1 MSVDKVH
8 VAWSRWLLQ
17 TFLLWHRESSLHGDH
32 AQSRLRKQVCVLLE
46 VSTSCTRCKFAC
58 LFVLSFAFPT
68 TPCNFPPI
76 NLINPPPTRL
86 INHPP
91 TRLINYLP
99 TRLIN
104 CWFNH
109 SLHAP
114 AIHVSTLS
122 YCYPLQSPTH
132 SLNWQTPILLY

>member
-46 VSTSCTRCKFAC
+46 VSTSCTCCKFVC
-58 LFVLSFAFPT
+58 LFVLSFAFPA

-76 NLINPPPTRL
+76 HL

-91 TRLINYLP
+91 THLTNYLP

-109 SLHAP
+109 SLHTP
-114 AIHVSTLS
+114 AIL
-122 YCYPLQSPTH
+122 CIQF
-132 SLNWQTPILLY
+132 ILLLPLTVSHPLT

>member
-46 VSTSCTRCKFAC
+46 VSTSCTRCKFVC
-58 LFVLSFAFPT
+58 LFVLSFAFPA
-68 TPCNFPPI
+68 TPCHFPPI
-76 NLINPPPTRL
+76 HLINTPPTHL

-91 TRLINYLP
+91 THLINY
-99 TRLIN
+99 
-104 CWFNH
+104 WFNH
-109 SLHAP
+109 YFLACSSH
-114 AIHVSTLS
+114 SM
-122 YCYPLQSPTH
+122 YPLCPIATPYSLPPTH
-132 SLNWQTPILLY
+132 LIGNYQFA

>member
-8 VAWSRWLLQ
+8 VAWSWWLLQ

-46 VSTSCTRCKFAC
+46 VSTSCTRCKFVC
-58 LFVLSFAFPT
+58 LFVLSFAFPA

-76 NLINPPPTRL
+76 HL

-91 TRLINYLP
+91 THLINHPSTHLTNYLP

-109 SLHAP
+109 SLH
-114 AIHVSTLS
+114 T
-122 YCYPLQSPTH
+122 PTI
-132 SLNWQTPILLY
+132 LCIQFILLLPLTDSHPLT